1 MDITRI
7 PDVRPETPDTEVTLK
22 VAGNVSE
29 IRWVRSPPGVPIRK
43 LDKEHYL
50 DLRTGEVL
58 EVAQHITNRA
68 EDPASVKRSL
78 RKLRDLIN
86 ANLTDPETALWVT
99 LTYAENMT
107 DQARLYQDFR
117 RFWQRL
123 RYYLGK
129 RGYPSVEYI
138 IAVEVQGRGAFHTH
152 GLFLFPGKAPFISN
166 DTVAAI
172 WTHGYTK
179 TQSLKGVGNPG
190 LYLTAYLGDMELT
203 EAVSAGAFDG
213 GRLAKVEGRDGTRK
227 AILKGARVRLYPRGL
242 QVFRHSRGVKLPEV
256 FKTTEGEALA
266 AMGDTPLTYEKTI
279 SITDEAGEVKNIIN
293 YRTYTKGVQDNEKSE
308 N

>member
-1 MDITRI
+1 MDITKI

-29 IRWVRSPPGVPIRK
+29 IRWVRSPSGVPVRK

-50 DLRTGEVL
+50 DLRTGEVR
-58 EVAQHITNRA
+58 EVAKHITNRA

-86 ANLTDPETALWVT
+86 ANLTDPEAALWVT

-107 DQARLYQDFR
+107 DPARLYQDFR

-129 RGYPSVEYI
+129 HGHTSVEYI
-138 IAVEVQGRGAFHTH
+138 IAAEPQGRGAWHLH
-152 GLFLFPGKAPFISN
+152 CLFLFPGKAPFIDN
-166 DTVAAI
+166 NLMAQI
-172 WTHGYTK
+172 WRNGYTK
-179 TQSLKGVGNPG
+179 TKSLKGVDNVG
-190 LYLTAYLGDMELT
+190 LYLCAYLQSMELT
-203 EAVSAGAFDG
+203 EAVSAGALDG
-213 GRLAKVEGRDGTRK
+213 GRLAEVEGRDGTRK
-227 AILKGARVRLYPRGL
+227 AVIKGARIKLFKANM
-242 QVFRHSRGVKLPEV
+242 QAFRHSRGVKLPEV
-256 FKTTEGEALA
+256 VKTTEREALA
-266 AMGDTPLTYEKTI
+266 AVGDAPLTYEKTI

-293 YRTYTKGVQDNEKSE
+293 YRTFTKGAQDDEQTES
-308 N
+308 